1 MGRAS
6 PSWTLPRY
14 GWRVVLRLGMLL
26 PAMALVACQTATPGT
41 GPDAP
46 TELVESPQSPY
57 PGGTSTPRPVAQP
70 ATTPTPDTLTRDLL
84 AALPSGA
91 SMVADLARWSGR
103 PAEPANGDREI
114 WSLAY
119 QVDGR
124 SSVAFVDRAAD
135 PPALLWDLADHGG
148 PIAGSRAPFVTTVVA
163 MPEQASRPGVV
174 VPAGDAE
181 ALLLLLE
188 SDEGGYRITEALPFG
203 AWPDD
208 DSRYEVSFDNR
219 DLTGD
224 GRPDPVLHL
233 PHEDATVFFQRVG
246 DRLGQVARLKPPYQV
261 VDIDADGAF
270 ELLTPSGTD
279 RWLMSRW
286 EGDGYGRSVPIV
298 EAPAPAPTAVTD
310 GQLPPLPA
318 DLVFDRE
325 GAIYRWPREG
335 GAIEAMWEAEPG
347 MELFQPFASW
357 ENPPSWRLSADG
369 SRLIALERTD
379 ATHPEAAARAPR
391 LRFSVLD
398 LDSGTR
404 VAVPFAGAL
413 RGEDSWDI
421 SADGSRVVFLVHG
434 TRDGFPVPVE
444 PGAHHGSMPAT
455 IYGID
460 TDRSG
465 QPVVLGTC
473 DTFQAE
479 PVEEHMLNGCRGLK
493 LSPDGRSLSYSDG
506 QGLSLMDL
514 PETLEA
520 ETSPPS
526 RLLQSHFY
534 GPREAQITIYR
545 PQSFAPDGRSLT
557 VMLQG
562 YEGGSYGVLD
572 LPTGGAFAIPRSD
585 VHQTG
590 SALAWD
596 DRGRV
601 LNARRGDRNILD
613 RFDLS
618 APEAERLESLLPVRQ
633 LLPGYYNA
641 SAPHPMPDGS
651 VRFLLRTALEGVYRG
666 NGAFSVD
673 PETGAWRRL
682 VALPALPTNSDG
694 WTSVAW
700 SPDGLAFVEAVPSPR
715 TDGVEAVRV
724 GLADQEILLDATSL
738 LGEAKSLAWRGD

>member
-1 MGRAS
+1 
-6 PSWTLPRY
+6 
-14 GWRVVLRLGMLL
+14 
-26 PAMALVACQTATPGT
+26 MAFVACRAAAPSADLDPQDQT
-41 GPDAP
+41 
-46 TELVESPQSPY
+46 VEAPQSPY

-70 ATTPTPDTLTRDLL
+70 ATTPTPDTLTQDLL

-91 SMVADLARWSGR
+91 SMVGDLSRWSGH
-103 PAEPANGDREI
+103 PAMPANAAPSI
-114 WSLAY
+114 WSISY

-148 PIAGSRAPFVTTVVA
+148 PIAGNRAPFVTSVVA

-188 SDEGGYRITEALPFG
+188 ADESGVRITEELPFG
-203 AWPDD
+203 SWPDE

-224 GRPDPVLHL
+224 GTSDPVLHL
-233 PHEDATVFFQRVG
+233 PHEDATLFFQRVG
-246 DRLGQVARLKPPYQV
+246 DRLRQVARLKPPYQV
-261 VDIDADGAF
+261 VDIDADGTF
-270 ELLTPSGTD
+270 ELLTPSGPD

-298 EAPAPAPTAVTD
+298 EAPAPAPTAVTE

-318 DLVFDRE
+318 DLLFDRE
-325 GAIYRWPREG
+325 GTIYRWPREG
-335 GAIEAMWEAEPG
+335 GSIEAVWEAEPG
-347 MELFQPFASW
+347 MELYQPFASW

-379 ATHPEAAARAPR
+379 AAHPEAATRAPR

-398 LDSGTR
+398 LDSGLR

-434 TRDGFPVPVE
+434 TRDGLPVPVE
-444 PGAHHGSMPAT
+444 PGANHGSMPAT

-465 QPVVLGTC
+465 QPVLLGTC

-493 LSPDGRSLSYSDG
+493 LAPDGRSLSYSDG
-506 QGLSLMDL
+506 QGLWLMDL
-514 PETLEA
+514 PDALEA
-520 ETSPPS
+520 ETRPPG
-526 RLLQSHFY
+526 RLIQPHFY
-534 GPREAQITIYR
+534 GPREGQITIYR
-545 PQSFAPDGRSLT
+545 PQTFAPDGRSLT
-557 VMLQG
+557 VILQG
-562 YEGGSYGVLD
+562 YEGRSHGVLD
-572 LPTGGAFAIPRSD
+572 LPTGGAFPIPHSD
-585 VHQTG
+585 EWITE

-596 DRGRV
+596 DHGRV

-613 RFDLS
+613 RFDPS
-618 APEAERLESLLPVRQ
+618 APEPERLESLLPVRP
-633 LLPGYYNA
+633 LLPGSYNA

-651 VRFLLRTALEGVYRG
+651 IRFLLRTALEGVYRG

-682 VALPALPTNSDG
+682 VALSALPSDSEG
-694 WTSVAW
+694 WTSAIW
-700 SPDGLAFVEAVPSPR
+700 SPDGLAFVEAEPSPR

-724 GLADQEILLDATSL
+724 GLVDREMLLDATSL
-738 LGEAKSLAWRGD
+738 LGEAENLAWRGD